1 MVKGCFLVT
10 NVPFFA
16 LSALLYGGM
25 MMSQSQTQQAPFFQ
39 EALFSNA
46 GRDDGNIIAASKKIL
61 EVCLDLSVSDVH
73 LEPQKNGL
81 RIRGRMDGVLQDL
94 MRIPPVMQDALIS
107 RYKIMARMDIG
118 EKRLPQD
125 GRIQMTYQ
133 DRSIDIRV
141 SSLPTLYGE
150 TLVMRLL
157 DSGKG
162 LYSLDHLGFSK
173 ENLERLYQL
182 LHEPYGLILVT
193 GPTGSGKSST
203 LYAILQALNESGRS
217 LVTVEDPI
225 EYQIDGISQVA
236 VHPKIGL
243 TFARCLRSILRQDPD
258 LIVVG
263 EIRDR
268 ETAEMSVHAA
278 LTGHLVFST
287 LHTNTAVGA
296 VSRLLDLGVDSYL
309 VASAL
314 KGIVAQRLLRRL
326 CLQCRTDR
334 KSVV

>member
-1 MVKGCFLVT
+1 MPAEMMEISLPLPRKSLKSVWIC
-10 NVPFFA
+10 
-16 LSALLYGGM
+16 LSA
-25 MMSQSQTQQAPFFQ
+25 MSIW
-39 EALFSNA
+39 N
-46 GRDDGNIIAASKKIL
+46 R
-61 EVCLDLSVSDVH
+61 
-73 LEPQKNGL
+73 KNGL

-296 VSRLLDLGVDSYL
+296 VSRLLDLG
-309 VASAL
+309 
-314 KGIVAQRLLRRL
+314 G
-326 CLQCRTDR
+326 
-334 KSVV
+334 

>member
-1 MVKGCFLVT
+1 
-10 NVPFFA
+10 
-16 LSALLYGGM
+16 
-25 MMSQSQTQQAPFFQ
+25 MSQSQTQQAPFFQ

-203 LYAILQALNESGRS
+203 LYAICRPSMN
-217 LVTVEDPI
+217 P
-225 EYQIDGISQVA
+225 
-236 VHPKIGL
+236 
-243 TFARCLRSILRQDPD
+243 
-258 LIVVG
+258 
-263 EIRDR
+263 
-268 ETAEMSVHAA
+268 
-278 LTGHLVFST
+278 
-287 LHTNTAVGA
+287 VGA
-296 VSRLLDLGVDSYL
+296 LLPWKIPSNIRLT
-309 VASAL
+309 ASA
-314 KGIVAQRLLRRL
+314 RLPCTPRL
-326 CLQCRTDR
+326 ASLLPDA
-334 KSVV
+334 

>member
-1 MVKGCFLVT
+1 MIKRGALHGKRLFSRDER
-10 NVPFFA
+10 PFFRIICFIIWRNDDEPIPDTA
-16 LSALLYGGM
+16 S
-25 MMSQSQTQQAPFFQ
+25 PFFQ

-162 LYSLDHLGFSK
+162 LYSLTIWGFQKKTWNGFISFCM
-173 ENLERLYQL
+173 NLM
-182 LHEPYGLILVT
+182 
-193 GPTGSGKSST
+193 
-203 LYAILQALNESGRS
+203 
-217 LVTVEDPI
+217 D
-225 EYQIDGISQVA
+225 
-236 VHPKIGL
+236 
-243 TFARCLRSILRQDPD
+243 
-258 LIVVG
+258 
-263 EIRDR
+263 
-268 ETAEMSVHAA
+268 
-278 LTGHLVFST
+278 
-287 LHTNTAVGA
+287 
-296 VSRLLDLGVDSYL
+296 
-309 VASAL
+309 
-314 KGIVAQRLLRRL
+314 
-326 CLQCRTDR
+326 
-334 KSVV
+334 